1 VGKEKASRK
10 AGFRVNQKPTRH
22 YRLAYTLFLIPFV
35 LAILSWA
42 YFPTVAQ
49 WVTTNIFGY
58 NAAPQPANPVWRAII
73 EFFYSWYTF
82 LAIGVAGVWITG
94 ALLAQQK
101 KVNGKVGFYPMV
113 SFVVPAFNEEANIG
127 PCVRSL
133 CECADKYNGNC
144 EVIVVD
150 DGSTDFTY
158 EAAWRAVQAWKSEC
172 KCRVRCKVM
181 RHMIN
186 LGKTE
191 ALRTGVNSALGQLIA
206 VVDGDSQWDSE
217 ALRKLVDALM
227 LNGKKAVTGY
237 IHPQA
242 EGKTG
247 FLISFQ
253 QLEYSQGLAIDRCA
267 QSLGNCVL
275 VVPGA
280 IGLYDTEMLR
290 QILVEGEIRS
300 VVEDSEITLTIHKR
314 GARVGYVSGACSS
327 TDAPVSLGLLW
338 RQRLRWF
345 TGWLHNVLK
354 IHGDLFRERS
364 WLSGLLWY
372 GLVFEFMGAFVDLAA
387 VIAFPFLWLFA
398 PDAVNFGL
406 NLIVFA
412 AYGLLIGL
420 VNQAVALK
428 FAYGRFNHDL
438 LLRYTPFYPFLWIIN
453 VFARI
458 RSIIAYIS
466 GSNGKWH

>member
-1 VGKEKASRK
+1 LK
-10 AGFRVNQKPTRH
+10 QKPTRH
-22 YRLAYTLFLIPFV
+22 YRIAYTLFLIPFV

-49 WVTTNIFGY
+49 FVTTNIFGHH
-58 NAAPQPANPVWRAII
+58 ATTQPANLAWLATI
-73 EFFYSWYTF
+73 EFFYTWYTF
-82 LAIGVAGVWITG
+82 VAIAVAGVWITS
-94 ALLAQQK
+94 AFLARK
-101 KVNGKVGFYPMV
+101 KEVDGKVGFYPMV
-113 SFVVPAFNEEANIG
+113 SFVVPAFNEETNIAH
-127 PCVRSL
+127 CVNSL
-133 CECADKYNGNC
+133 LKCVDKYIGNC

-158 EAAWRAVQAWKSEC
+158 EVAWRAVQAWKSEC

-186 LGKTE
+186 MGKTE
-191 ALRTGVNSALGQLIA
+191 ALRTGVNSSLGQLIA

-242 EGKTG
+242 EGRAG

-280 IGLYDTEMLR
+280 IGLYDAEMLR

-300 VVEDSEITLTIHKR
+300 VVEDSEITLAIHKR
-314 GARVGYVSGACSS
+314 GASVGYVSEACSS
-327 TDAPVSLGLLW
+327 TDAPVNLRLLW
-338 RQRLRWF
+338 HQRLRWF
-345 TGWLHNVLK
+345 TGWLHNVLE
-354 IHGDLFRERS
+354 IHGDLLGVRS

-372 GLVFEFMGAFVDLAA
+372 GLVFEFVGAFVDLAA

-398 PDAVNFGL
+398 PEAVNFGL

-420 VNQAVALK
+420 VNQAIALK
-428 FAYGRFNHDL
+428 YAYGRFNHDL

-453 VFARI
+453 VFARV
-458 RSIIAYIS
+458 RSIIAYLS
-466 GSNGKWH
+466 GSNGRWH

>member
-1 VGKEKASRK
+1 
-10 AGFRVNQKPTRH
+10 
-22 YRLAYTLFLIPFV
+22 
-35 LAILSWA
+35 
-42 YFPTVAQ
+42 
-49 WVTTNIFGY
+49 
-58 NAAPQPANPVWRAII
+58 
-73 EFFYSWYTF
+73 
-82 LAIGVAGVWITG
+82 
-94 ALLAQQK
+94 
-101 KVNGKVGFYPMV
+101 MV
-113 SFVVPAFNEEANIG
+113 SFVIPAFNEETNIAQ
-127 PCVRSL
+127 CVNSL
-133 CECADKYNGNC
+133 LECADKYDGNC
-144 EVIVVD
+144 EVIVID

-158 EAAWRAVQAWKSEC
+158 EAAWQTVQAWKSEC
-172 KCRVRCKVM
+172 KCRVRFKVM

-206 VVDGDSQWDSE
+206 VVDGDSQWDSK

-227 LNGKKAVTGY
+227 LNEKKAVTGY

-242 EGKTG
+242 KGKAG

-267 QSLGNCVL
+267 QSLGHRVL

-280 IGLYDTEMLR
+280 IGLYDAEMLR
-290 QILVEGEIRS
+290 QVLVEGEIHS

-314 GARVGYVSGACSS
+314 GARVGYVSGACS
-327 TDAPVSLGLLW
+327 TTEAPVSLGLLW

-345 TGWLHNVLK
+345 IGWLHNVLK
-354 IHGDLFRERS
+354 IHGDLFRGRS
-364 WLSGLLWY
+364 WLSGLLWC

-387 VIAFPFLWLFA
+387 VIAFPLLWLFA

-420 VNQAVALK
+420 VNQAIALK

-438 LLRYTPFYPFLWIIN
+438 LLRYTPFYPLLWIIN

-466 GSNGKWH
+466 GNSGKWH